1 MPIRSLVMLKQTI
14 SAHRRARRGT
24 GRVLPAR
31 TRPVRLQA
39 TRATSIRPRCPPGS
53 CCYCCEHHRH
63 WPGQCASFLF
73 QLAEGGTRK
82 TQSSTPTLRAHS
94 HYS

>member
-1 MPIRSLVMLKQTI
+1 MPIRSLVMLRQTI

-39 TRATSIRPRCPPGS
+39 TRATSIRPRCPPGVNIGKLT
-53 CCYCCEHHRH
+53 YGP
-63 WPGQCASFLF
+63 PGYL
-73 QLAEGGTRK
+73 T
-82 TQSSTPTLRAHS
+82 
-94 HYS
+94 

>member
-53 CCYCCEHHRH
+53 CC
-63 WPGQCASFLF
+63 
-73 QLAEGGTRK
+73 
-82 TQSSTPTLRAHS
+82 
-94 HYS
+94 